1 MVIFYTAIAIIFI
14 ITVIT
19 LVGFLKIILSS
30 SPLSLELLEDPLCF
44 SLLSLLPF
52 VNELDCNSSDNSDL
66 TLGSNLSTN
75 LPNKLSNTLIR
86 EVNCRI
92 VAALVVRAFLIAP
105 LFLFSAPAVG
115 LRCVLFR
122 SFEQTYKYSSYFY
135 LNIWNMAVLHYILI
149 SVCGSNHKQL

>member
-1 MVIFYTAIAIIFI
+1 M
-14 ITVIT
+14 
-19 LVGFLKIILSS
+19 
-30 SPLSLELLEDPLCF
+30 F

-115 LRCVLFR
+115 LRCFRFR
-122 SFEQTYKYSSYFY
+122 SFEQTYKYSSIF
-135 LNIWNMAVLHYILI
+135 I
-149 SVCGSNHKQL
+149 